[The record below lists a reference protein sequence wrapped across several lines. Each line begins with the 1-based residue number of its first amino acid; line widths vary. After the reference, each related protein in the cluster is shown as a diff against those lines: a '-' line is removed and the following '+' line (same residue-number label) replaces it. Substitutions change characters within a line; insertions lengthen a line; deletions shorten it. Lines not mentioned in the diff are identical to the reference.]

1 LSEIA
6 RACQAVAAANIGIA
20 DWDRYHSAEE
30 FSMNSGDSQAPF
42 TITTFSDAASITPD
56 RRSAIAVF
64 EQWQHQ
70 WPELFRG
77 AAWLHLER
85 LKKALAEPLANDR

>member
-1 LSEIA
+1 MNQGDA
-6 RACQAVAAANIGIA
+6 RAP
-20 DWDRYHSAEE
+20 E
-30 FSMNSGDSQAPF
+30 
-42 TITTFSDAASITPD
+42 TIMMLSDTVSITPED

-85 LKKALAEPLANDR
+85 LKKALADPQANDR

>member
-1 LSEIA
+1 
-6 RACQAVAAANIGIA
+6 
-20 DWDRYHSAEE
+20 
-30 FSMNSGDSQAPF
+30 MNSGDSDAPD
-42 TITTFSDAASITPD
+42 ITMLSEAALVTLAD

>member
-1 LSEIA
+1 
-6 RACQAVAAANIGIA
+6 
-20 DWDRYHSAEE
+20 
-30 FSMNSGDSQAPF
+30 MNTGDSQAPERLLML
-42 TITTFSDAASITPD
+42 SDAASITSED

-85 LKKALAEPLANDR
+85 LKKAIAEREP

>member
-1 LSEIA
+1 
-6 RACQAVAAANIGIA
+6 
-20 DWDRYHSAEE
+20 
-30 FSMNSGDSQAPF
+30 MNSGDSQAPG
-42 TITTFSDAASITPD
+42 TMAMLSHTGSITPED

-85 LKKALAEPLANDR
+85 LKKAVAETQANDR

>member
-1 LSEIA
+1 
-6 RACQAVAAANIGIA
+6 
-20 DWDRYHSAEE
+20 
-30 FSMNSGDSQAPF
+30 MNSGDSRAPD
-42 TITTFSDAASITPD
+42 TILMFSDAASITPED

-85 LKKALAEPLANDR
+85 LKKALAEREP

>member
-1 LSEIA
+1 
-6 RACQAVAAANIGIA
+6 
-20 DWDRYHSAEE
+20 
-30 FSMNSGDSQAPF
+30 MNSGDSRIPA
-42 TITTFSDAASITPD
+42 TIAGFSHPITAEE
-56 RRSAIAVF
+56 RRTAIAVF

-85 LKKALAEPLANDR
+85 LKKAIADPQSNDR

>member
-1 LSEIA
+1 
-6 RACQAVAAANIGIA
+6 
-20 DWDRYHSAEE
+20 
-30 FSMNSGDSQAPF
+30 MNSGDSQAPDV
-42 TITTFSDAASITPD
+42 TMLSEMASVMPED
-56 RRSAIAVF
+56 RRSAIAMF